1 MRTVGRLATW
11 VLLATGVTLG
21 INGCLATQS
30 YVDEHDNELRAA
42 LTTRIDALERESK
55 ATRAD
60 LTALTARV
68 ATAESRITQAQ
79 ATADQAESR
88 AEQAQ
93 GRADQAQNRAD
104 KAQAM
109 AGQVQ
114 AKAEQVDAALERAR
128 ANRFKREN
136 VHEIAVLFEA
146 SKAGLSRQALATLD
160 RVVST
165 MAENPT
171 YTLNIVGY
179 PDASGSDRD
188 NANLSWQ
195 RVEIVRRRLTER
207 GVDMNRVYFIGTGE
221 EAFKARTGRAKPD
234 RQVVIH
240 IFKPAD

>member
-1 MRTVGRLATW
+1 
-11 VLLATGVTLG
+11 
-21 INGCLATQS
+21 
-30 YVDEHDNELRAA
+30 
-42 LTTRIDALERESK
+42 
-55 ATRAD
+55 
-60 LTALTARV
+60 
-68 ATAESRITQAQ
+68 
-79 ATADQAESR
+79 
-88 AEQAQ
+88 
-93 GRADQAQNRAD
+93 
-104 KAQAM
+104 
-109 AGQVQ
+109 
-114 AKAEQVDAALERAR
+114 
-128 ANRFKREN
+128 
-136 VHEIAVLFEA
+136 
-146 SKAGLSRQALATLD
+146 
-160 RVVST
+160 

>member
-21 INGCLATQS
+21 INGCLATRS

-88 AEQAQ
+88 GEQAQ
-93 GRADQAQNRAD
+93 GRADQ
-104 KAQAM
+104 AQAM

-136 VHEIAVLFEA
+136 VREIAVLFEA

-171 YTLNIVGY
+171 YTLDIVGY

>member
-1 MRTVGRLATW
+1 MRTVGRMATW

-21 INGCLATQS
+21 INGCLATRS

-55 ATRAD
+55 AARAD

-104 KAQAM
+104 QAQAM

-136 VHEIAVLFEA
+136 VREIAVLFEA

-171 YTLNIVGY
+171 YTLDIVGY